1 MKQKKSAETEVG
13 VCEKV
18 TLYWEKM
25 HDLVTVALTIVYSQL
40 QKSRCLWRE
49 RRRKWKKPS
58 TVCYI

>member
-25 HDLVTVALTIVYSQL
+25 HGLVTVALTIVYSH
-40 QKSRCLWRE
+40 E
-49 RRRKWKKPS
+49 KKH
-58 TVCYI
+58 